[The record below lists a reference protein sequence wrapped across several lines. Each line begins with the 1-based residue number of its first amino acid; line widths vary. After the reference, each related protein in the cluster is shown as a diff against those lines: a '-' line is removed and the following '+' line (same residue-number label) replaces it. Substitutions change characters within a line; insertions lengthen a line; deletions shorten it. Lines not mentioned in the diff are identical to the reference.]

1 MAKAVARC
9 TCEMCGAVYTV
20 LNPAQKYC
28 EACAPIAIREPYES
42 VIESVRRRCVK
53 MDDKK
58 PRKTNDSLL
67 AQMRREKGLT
77 QSELAAQIGCYA
89 KDVSRWETG
98 ARTPGAESLAKLA
111 AALGCTSDDIILG
124 ILTANN

>member
-1 MAKAVARC
+1 M
-9 TCEMCGAVYTV
+9 
-20 LNPAQKYC
+20 
-28 EACAPIAIREPYES
+28 
-42 VIESVRRRCVK
+42 
-53 MDDKK
+53 DKK
-58 PRKTNDSLL
+58 PRKTGSDSLL

-77 QSELAAQIGCYA
+77 QSELAAKIGCYA

>member
-1 MAKAVARC
+1 
-9 TCEMCGAVYTV
+9 
-20 LNPAQKYC
+20 
-28 EACAPIAIREPYES
+28 
-42 VIESVRRRCVK
+42 

-58 PRKTNDSLL
+58 PRKTNDSFL

-89 KDVSRWETG
+89 KDVSRWENG
-98 ARTPGAESLAKLA
+98 VRTPGAESLAKLA

>member
-1 MAKAVARC
+1 
-9 TCEMCGAVYTV
+9 
-20 LNPAQKYC
+20 
-28 EACAPIAIREPYES
+28 
-42 VIESVRRRCVK
+42 

-58 PRKTNDSLL
+58 PRKTNDSFL

-77 QSELAAQIGCYA
+77 QSELAAKIGCYA
-89 KDVSRWETG
+89 KDVSRWENG
-98 ARTPGAESLAKLA
+98 VRTPGAESLAKLA

>member
-1 MAKAVARC
+1 M
-9 TCEMCGAVYTV
+9 
-20 LNPAQKYC
+20 
-28 EACAPIAIREPYES
+28 
-42 VIESVRRRCVK
+42 
-53 MDDKK
+53 DKK
-58 PRKTNDSLL
+58 PRKTGSDSAL

-111 AALGCTSDDIILG
+111 AALGCTSDDIIIG